1 MSLKEALDLTPLPWS
16 FIAVDAAFL
25 LYGLWP
31 ALKPEHFRQ
40 TGLGHMRPR
49 ALESSV
55 MPAELIRV
63 FAVTWVLMCGFGL
76 VLGIASRL

>member
-1 MSLKEALDLTPLPWS
+1 
-16 FIAVDAAFL
+16 
-25 LYGLWP
+25 
-31 ALKPEHFRQ
+31 
-40 TGLGHMRPR
+40 
-49 ALESSV
+49 